1 MIILELLLFLSLLS
15 YVILLLRSLSGIR
28 HPRDQIVGHAS
39 PFVSVVIAARNE
51 EKHLT
56 SCLESLTQQ
65 TYSSDGYEIIVVND
79 KSTDGTERI
88 CREYAGRYA
97 NLTYVNAEEDTALP
111 GKTNA
116 LDQGIQKARG
126 EIILITDADCTVP
139 PTWVEFT
146 AKRYAPD
153 TGIVGGVTLQSA
165 STWFEGMQ
173 SLDWAFLLGLA
184 AAGVARRNPLSTIGN
199 NLSFRKRAYQD
210 VGGYRKIPFSVTED
224 FMLFQSI
231 VKTKKWNYLYPVDGR
246 VLVVSQPC
254 ATFKELLRQKHRWGK
269 GGLDMKLSGMMIMV
283 VGFATHALLLT
294 TLIMGSVFVAASC
307 LLAKIA
313 VDYFFLEAILKRLE
327 RTDLLKYIYLF
338 EVYFILYVL
347 LLPFIVFFGGK
358 VIWKGRAY

>member
-1 MIILELLLFLSLLS
+1 MTLELLLPLALLL
-15 YVILLLRSLSGIR
+15 YLILLFRSLAGIR
-28 HPRDQIVGHAS
+28 RTRDQIHETAS

-51 EKHLT
+51 EEHLAQ
-56 SCLESLTQQ
+56 CLQSVTQQ
-65 TYSSDGYEIIVVND
+65 TYSSEKYEIIVVND
-79 KSTDGTERI
+79 NSTDGTEKI
-88 CREYAGRYA
+88 CHDFARRHS
-97 NLTYVNAEEDTALP
+97 NVKYVSAPEDRALP

-116 LDQGIQKARG
+116 LDQGVQKAHG
-126 EIILITDADCTVP
+126 EVILITDADCTVP
-139 PTWVEFT
+139 STWVEFT
-146 AKRYAPD
+146 AKRYGPD
-153 TGIVGGVTLQSA
+153 IGIVGGVTVQTA

-184 AAGVARRNPLSTIGN
+184 ASAVARRNPLSTIGN
-199 NLSFRKRAYQD
+199 NLSFRKSAYQD

-231 VKTKKWNYLYPVDGR
+231 VKTNKWDYLYPVDGR

-254 ATFKELLRQKHRWGK
+254 ATLKELARQKHRWGK
-269 GGLDMKLSGMMIMV
+269 GGLDMKLSGMLIMA

-294 TLIMGSVFVAASC
+294 TLAMGSFLVAASC

-313 VDYFFLEAILKRLE
+313 ADYFFLEAILKRLE

-338 EVYFILYVL
+338 EAYFIVYVL
-347 LLPFIVFFGGK
+347 LLPFIVFLGGR

>member
-1 MIILELLLFLSLLS
+1 MILELLLFLSLLS
-15 YVILLLRSLSGIR
+15 YVILLFRSRRGIK
-28 HPRDQIVGHAS
+28 HTGDQICEQLS

-51 EKHLT
+51 EKLLS
-56 SCLESLTQQ
+56 SCLESVTEQ
-65 TYSSDGYEIIVVND
+65 TYPKDRYEIIVVDDN
-79 KSTDGTERI
+79 STDGTEAI
-88 CREYAGRYA
+88 CRDFAGTYSH
-97 NLTYVNAEEDTALP
+97 LTYLKAEEDAALP

-126 EIILITDADCTVP
+126 EVILVTDADCTVP
-139 PTWVEFT
+139 PTWVEYT
-146 AKRYAPD
+146 AKRYAPGV
-153 TGIVGGVTLQSA
+153 GIVGGVTVQRA
-165 STWFEGMQ
+165 SSWFEGMQ

-199 NLSFRKRAYQD
+199 NLSFRKSAYQD

-231 VKTKKWNYLYPVDGR
+231 VKTKKWDYLYPVDGR

-254 ATFKELLRQKHRWGK
+254 ATFRELLRQKHRWGK
-269 GGLDMKLSGMMIMV
+269 GGLDMKLSGMLIMV
-283 VGFATHALLLT
+283 VGFATHALVPM
-294 TLIMGSVFVAASC
+294 TLIMGSVVVAASC

-313 VDYFFLEAILKRLE
+313 ADYFFLEAILKRLA

>member
-1 MIILELLLFLSLLS
+1 MILELLLSLALLL
-15 YVILLLRSLSGIR
+15 YLILLLRTLAGI
-28 HPRDQIVGHAS
+28 HHTRDQIHQTAS

-51 EKHLT
+51 EEHLPR
-56 SCLESLTQQ
+56 CLQSVVQQ
-65 TYSSDGYEIIVVND
+65 TYSNDSYEIIVVND
-79 KSTDGTERI
+79 NSTDGTETI
-88 CREYAGRYA
+88 CLDFAGRHS
-97 NLTYVNAEEDTALP
+97 NVTYVSAQEDKALP

-126 EIILITDADCTVP
+126 EIILVTDADCTVP

-146 AKRYAPD
+146 AKRYGPD
-153 TGIVGGVTLQSA
+153 VGLVGGMTVQKA

-173 SLDWAFLLGLA
+173 SLDWAYLLGLA
-184 AAGVARRNPLSTIGN
+184 AAAVARRNPLSTIGN
-199 NLSFRKRAYQD
+199 NLSFRKSAYQEI
-210 VGGYRKIPFSVTED
+210 GGYRKIPFSVTED

-231 VKTKKWNYLYPVDGR
+231 VKTKKWEYLYPVDGR

-254 ATFKELLRQKHRWGK
+254 ATLRELVRQKHRWGR
-269 GGLDMKLSGMMIMV
+269 GGLDMKLSGMLIMV

-294 TLIMGSVFVAASC
+294 TLVMGSFFVAASC

-313 VDYFFLEAILKRLE
+313 ADYFFLEAILRRLE

-338 EVYFILYVL
+338 EAYFILYVL
-347 LLPFIVFFGGK
+347 LLPFIVFFGGR